1 MFREV
6 FIVLVIVVASY
17 VQQLQVCRLIISRF
31 ILKTQQEQLN
41 NIFMSQADGV
51 LVYNIEDEAH
61 TEGQPHDH
69 TVQLE

>member
-1 MFREV
+1 MIAV
-6 FIVLVIVVASY
+6 
-17 VQQLQVCRLIISRF
+17 
-31 ILKTQQEQLN
+31 QQEQLN

-69 TVQLE
+69 TVQLD